1 MNGRIILTCVFLAG
15 FGPFVCNDTDVEGA
29 REHLVKTEAE
39 QALTVLADVDD
50 DAAHVHLARGVAHV
64 QQKKH
69 EDATTDLAQAYRLVA
84 NAKARGEPLPDDA
97 ELRARIAF
105 NKGLIHADKEEW
117 DLAMTEFGKVLRHDP
132 TDEDARWNL
141 EMAWYGANPPCPLRE
156 DDHEP
161 DDVRGQAGA
170 YDPEKST
177 ERLLCPTND
186 DWYAIDAKAHTILS
200 VTLEGKVDTA
210 DEKTRAVSLA
220 LFGPDDPDEKPT
232 RIAALTDGKAV
243 LTHSNLPADGRW
255 TVRVA
260 GAGDAEVTY
269 SLTVAMVPPCP
280 VDDELEDNDTR
291 ETAKPAS
298 EKEPQ
303 QLKACPGDPDWFS
316 VTVPKDEGR
325 KITVAFDAQRAP
337 LAVAL
342 FDADGTPKA
351 VGKIGPGGTALSV
364 PKSENDQQVL
374 VRIAAEEGVENVYVL
389 KVEPDG
395 GDGDDDK
402 QDKQD
407 KQDEQD
413 EQDPKDDQKKPPEKP
428 PEPDQ
433 MNMDRLIESLDKHD
447 RNPQLEKALRQ
458 LKVVPRMEDY

>member
-1 MNGRIILTCVFLAG
+1 MNGRIILTCLFLAG
-15 FGPFVCNDTDVEGA
+15 FGPFVCNDTDVEDA
-29 REHLVKTEAE
+29 RKHLVKTEAE
-39 QALTVLADVDD
+39 AALKVLVDVDE
-50 DAAHVHLARGVAHV
+50 DAAQVHLARAVAHV

-69 EDATTDLAQAYRLVA
+69 DDATIDLDQAYRLVA
-84 NAKARGEPLPDDA
+84 NAKARGEALPDDA

-105 NKGLIHADKEEW
+105 NRGLIHAEKEEW

-161 DDVRGQAGA
+161 DDVRAQAGA

-177 ERLLCPTND
+177 ERLLCPTNE
-186 DWYAIDAKAHTILS
+186 DWYAIDAQAHTILS
-200 VTLEGKVDTA
+200 VTLEAKVDTT
-210 DEKTRAVSLA
+210 DEKTREVTLA
-220 LFGPDDPDEKPT
+220 LYGPDDPDEEPT
-232 RIAALTDGKAV
+232 RSAPIVDGKAV

-260 GAGDAEVTY
+260 GTGDAEVTY
-269 SLTVAMVPPCP
+269 ALTVTIVPPCP
-280 VDDELEDNDTR
+280 VDDDFEENDTR
-291 ETAKPAS
+291 ETAKPAV

-303 QLKACPGDPDWFS
+303 QLKACPGDPDWYS
-316 VTVPKDEGR
+316 VAVPKDEGR

-342 FDADGTPKA
+342 FGADGAPKA

-364 PKSENDQQVL
+364 PKSDAEQQVF
-374 VRIAAEEGVENVYVL
+374 VRVAAEEGVENVYVL

-395 GDGDDDK
+395 DGSDDK
-402 QDKQD
+402 QDQD
-407 KQDEQD
+407 KQDQQD
-413 EQDPKDDQKKPPEKP
+413 KQDPKDDEKQPPEKP

>member
-1 MNGRIILTCVFLAG
+1 MNGRIILTCLFLAG
-15 FGPFVCNDTDVEGA
+15 FGPFVCNDSDVEDA
-29 REHLVKTEAE
+29 RAHLAKTEAE
-39 QALTVLADVDD
+39 AALETLVDVDD
-50 DAAHVHLARGVAHV
+50 DAAHVHLARAVAHV

-69 EDATTDLAQAYRLVA
+69 DEATADLDQAYRLVA
-84 NAKARGEPLPDDA
+84 NAKARGEALADDA
-97 ELRARIAF
+97 QLRARIAF
-105 NKGLIHADKEEW
+105 NRGLIHAEKEEW
-117 DLAMTEFGKVLRHDP
+117 EPAMAEFGKVLRSDP

-161 DDVRGQAGA
+161 DDVRGQAGP

-177 ERLLCPTND
+177 ERLLCPTNE

-210 DEKTRAVSLA
+210 DEKTRDVTLA
-220 LFGPDDPDEKPT
+220 LFGPDDLDEKPT
-232 RIAALTDGKAV
+232 RIAKLTDGKAV

-260 GAGDAEVTY
+260 GTGDAEVTY
-269 SLTVAMVPPCP
+269 GLTVAMVPPCP
-280 VDDELEDNDTR
+280 VDDELEENDTR
-291 ETAKPAS
+291 ETAKPADE
-298 EKEPQ
+298 EKPQ

-316 VTVPKDEGR
+316 VAVPKDEGR

-342 FDADGTPKA
+342 FGADGAPKA
-351 VGKIGPGGTALSV
+351 IGKIGPGGTALSV
-364 PKSENDQQVL
+364 PKSDAEQQVF

-395 GDGDDDK
+395 GDGDDQ

-407 KQDEQD
+407 QDKQDQD
-413 EQDPKDDQKKPPEKP
+413 KQDPKDDQKKPPEKP
-428 PEPDQ
+428 PEPEK
-433 MNMDRLIESLDKHD
+433 MDMERLIESLDKHD

>member
-15 FGPFVCNDTDVEGA
+15 FGPFVCNDTDVENA
-29 REHLVKTEAE
+29 RTHLAKTEAE
-39 QALTVLADVDD
+39 QALTTLADVDD
-50 DAAHVHLARGVAHV
+50 DAAHVHLARAVAHV

-69 EDATTDLAQAYRLVA
+69 DEAAADLAQAYRLVA
-84 NAKARGEPLPDDA
+84 NAKARGEALLDDA

-105 NKGLIHADKEEW
+105 NTGLLHAEKEEW
-117 DLAMTEFGKVLRHDP
+117 DEAMAEFGKVLRHDP
-132 TDEDARWNL
+132 NDEDARWNL

-177 ERLLCPTND
+177 ERLLCPTNQ

-210 DEKTRAVSLA
+210 DEKTRAVTLA
-220 LFGPDDPDEKPT
+220 LYGPDDLDDKPT
-232 RIAALTDGKAV
+232 RIATLTDGKAV
-243 LTHSNLPADGRW
+243 LTHSNLPGDGRW
-255 TVRVA
+255 TVRIA
-260 GAGDAEVTY
+260 GTGEAEVTY
-269 SLTVAMVPPCP
+269 GLTVAMVPPCP

-291 ETAKPAS
+291 QTAKPAD
-298 EKEPQ
+298 EKQPQ

-316 VTVPKDEGR
+316 VAVPKDEGR
-325 KITVAFDAQRAP
+325 KITIAFDAQRAP

-342 FDADGTPKA
+342 FGADGAPKA
-351 VGKIGPGGTALSV
+351 IGKIGPGGTALSV
-364 PKSENDQQVL
+364 RKSAEAQQVF

-395 GDGDDDK
+395 DDGDDKDD

-407 KQDEQD
+407 PPDDQDEPDPD
-413 EQDPKDDQKKPPEKP
+413 EKKPPEKP
-428 PEPDQ
+428 PEPEQ